1 MRIEIRIASA
11 RQAVVDNTVKKYR
24 NRMPKCLPNFN
35 YLCTICSIRLDKRGL
50 TALKF
55 STNTVYGAYS
65 TMDKITLQA
74 KLDDQKW
81 NDSVMNHRDMC
92 GAYDYCAFC
101 DKNIVLPCAT
111 AFEKMNEQKAT
122 TAAEPSPVEV
132 SAPAEEDVTELHSS
146 LGKKFDYDKVMAKK
160 AARKS
165 LTFAE
170 KYALADDIIKERYEI
185 LKDALTATA
194 KGTPKIKSRI
204 SKQCDTYRREGDI
217 VAKITIIGTSLRINL
232 PLDPDAEEFNDGRTP
247 HTSTGHKKVYEEV
260 PFQFKVNSKLALK
273 RALALI
279 DLVK

>member
-1 MRIEIRIASA
+1 
-11 RQAVVDNTVKKYR
+11 
-24 NRMPKCLPNFN
+24 
-35 YLCTICSIRLDKRGL
+35 
-50 TALKF
+50 
-55 STNTVYGAYS
+55 
-65 TMDKITLQA
+65 MDKIALQA

-81 NDSVMNHRDMC
+81 NDSVSNHRDMC

-101 DKNIVLPCAT
+101 DKSVALPCAS
-111 AFEKMNEQKAT
+111 AFEEMNKPK
-122 TAAEPSPVEV
+122 AAEPAQPVEDKH
-132 SAPAEEDVTELHSS
+132 EEQQDVTALDSS

-170 KYALADDIIKERYEI
+170 KYALSDDIVKERYAI
-185 LKDALTATA
+185 LKDALTATP

-217 VAKITIIGTSLRINL
+217 VAKVTIIGTSLRINL
-232 PLDPDAEEFNDGRTP
+232 PLDPDAPEFNDGRTP
-247 HTSTGHKKVYEEV
+247 HTATGHKKVYEEV

>member
-1 MRIEIRIASA
+1 
-11 RQAVVDNTVKKYR
+11 
-24 NRMPKCLPNFN
+24 MPKCLPNFN

-101 DKNIVLPCAT
+101 DKNVALPCAT

-122 TAAEPSPVEV
+122 TAAEPSPVAV
-132 SAPAEEDVTELHSS
+132 SMPVEEDVTELHSS

-170 KYALADDIIKERYEI
+170 KYALADDIIQERYAI

>member
-1 MRIEIRIASA
+1 MGWINAANQLNI
-11 RQAVVDNTVKKYR
+11 
-24 NRMPKCLPNFN
+24 FN
-35 YLCTICSIRLDKRGL
+35 DYNENG
-50 TALKF
+50 
-55 STNTVYGAYS
+55 VYD
-65 TMDKITLQA
+65 TMDKIALQA
-74 KLDDQKW
+74 KLDEQKW
-81 NDSVMNHRDMC
+81 NDSVSNHRDMC

-101 DKNIVLPCAT
+101 DKTVALPCAT
-111 AFEKMNEQKAT
+111 AFEEMNKPQILPAKEL
-122 TAAEPSPVEV
+122 ERPVQIAIDEIV
-132 SAPAEEDVTELHSS
+132 ADEENVTDLHSS

-170 KYALADDIIKERYEI
+170 KYAFADDIIKERYAL
-185 LKDALTATA
+185 LKDALTATP

>member
-1 MRIEIRIASA
+1 
-11 RQAVVDNTVKKYR
+11 
-24 NRMPKCLPNFN
+24 
-35 YLCTICSIRLDKRGL
+35 
-50 TALKF
+50 
-55 STNTVYGAYS
+55 
-65 TMDKITLQA
+65 MDKIALQA
-74 KLDDQKW
+74 KLDEQKW
-81 NDSVMNHRDMC
+81 NDSVSNHRDMC

-101 DKNIVLPCAT
+101 DKTVALPCAT
-111 AFEKMNEQKAT
+111 AFEEMNKPQILPAKAGERHAQIAT
-122 TAAEPSPVEV
+122 P
-132 SAPAEEDVTELHSS
+132 EEDVTDLHSS

-170 KYALADDIIKERYEI
+170 KYALADDIIKERYAI
-185 LKDALTATA
+185 LKEALTTTA

-217 VAKITIIGTSLRINL
+217 VAKITIIGASLRVNL

-247 HTSTGHKKVYEEV
+247 HVSTGHKKVYEEV

>member
-1 MRIEIRIASA
+1 
-11 RQAVVDNTVKKYR
+11 
-24 NRMPKCLPNFN
+24 
-35 YLCTICSIRLDKRGL
+35 
-50 TALKF
+50 
-55 STNTVYGAYS
+55 
-65 TMDKITLQA
+65 MDKIALQA

-81 NDSVMNHRDMC
+81 NDSVSNHRDMC

-101 DKNIVLPCAT
+101 DKSVALPCAS
-111 AFEKMNEQKAT
+111 AFEEMNKPK
-122 TAAEPSPVEV
+122 AAEPVQPVEDKH
-132 SAPAEEDVTELHSS
+132 EEQQDVTALDSS

-170 KYALADDIIKERYEI
+170 KYALSDDIVKERYAI
-185 LKDALTATA
+185 LKDALTATP

-217 VAKITIIGTSLRINL
+217 VAKVTIIGTSLRINL
-232 PLDPDAEEFNDGRTP
+232 PLDPDAPEFNDGRTP
-247 HTSTGHKKVYEEV
+247 HTATGHKKVYEEV